1 MTNGTRVVVTGL
13 GAIASVGHTSDEL
26 FDGLVA
32 GQSGVRRSPHFQ
44 QLGLGCQI
52 AGEVMDFDPTKYL
65 DRKLARR
72 IGRYAQFALV
82 ATNEAVAQA
91 GLDLDAEDPTRIA
104 TVVGSAIGDFPM
116 LEKEI
121 RKYLGGGPGRPNPF
135 TVPRVSSNMASGNV
149 SLMLGTT
156 GPSFGMSSACATGS
170 HALAMAWLLLRAG
183 LADVAIAG
191 GAESAISECFLESY
205 LAMGVLSTR
214 NSEPERASRPFDNE
228 RDGFV
233 LGEGSGVL
241 VLETEE
247 HALARGATILAEFA
261 GIGMSAD
268 SYHVAAS
275 HPEGRGAKAAMR
287 SALASAGLGPDAVGY
302 VSAHGTST
310 RINDQVET
318 IAIKAV
324 LGERA
329 PKVPVSSIK
338 SMIGHT
344 IGAAGALEAVTCVKV
359 LERGVIPPTINLE
372 FPDPE
377 CDLDYVP
384 LEARRADVDVA
395 LSNSFAFGGQ
405 NCVHVYRRYDG
416 DLST

>member
-1 MTNGTRVVVTGL
+1 MTNATRVVVTGV
-13 GAIASVGHTSDEL
+13 GAIAPVGHTSDEL

-32 GQSGVRRSPHFQ
+32 GHSGVRRSPLLQ
-44 QLGLGCQI
+44 ELGLGCQI
-52 AGEVMDFDPTKYL
+52 AGEVTDFDPTKHM

-82 ATNEAVAQA
+82 ATNEAVAQS
-91 GLDLDAEDPTRIA
+91 GLDLDAEDPTRVA

-121 RKYLGGGPGRPNPF
+121 RKYVGGGRPNPF

-156 GPSFGMSSACATGS
+156 GPSFGISSACATGS
-170 HALAMAWLLLRAG
+170 HALAIAWLLLRAG

-247 HALARGATILAEFA
+247 HARARGATILAEFA

-268 SYHVAAS
+268 AYHVAAS
-275 HPEGRGAKAAMR
+275 HPEGQGAKAAMR
-287 SALASAGLGPDAVGY
+287 SALASAGVGPEAVGY

-318 IAIKAV
+318 IAIKSV

-329 PKVPVSSIK
+329 PNVPVSSIK

-344 IGAAGALEAVTCVKV
+344 IGAAGALEAITCVKI

-372 FPDPE
+372 VPDPD

-416 DLST
+416 GPST